1 MVHAMK
7 ATLALLAAA
16 LLLSPSASL
25 RAEEDSI
32 KVSEFT
38 FTYGKP
44 WVRQQAASSMRAGQF
59 LYDHEDES
67 LEDIELVIFF
77 FGAGGG
83 GGIQANIDRWL
94 GQFEGAPESKVEEKE
109 MGGKKVTLLTA
120 KGTFLD
126 TMAGAGPF
134 SGGPKTPKP
143 DTTML
148 AAILPSEQGAVFLKL
163 TGPTK
168 SVEAMREA
176 FDAFVASPFVQ

>member
-1 MVHAMK
+1 MK
-7 ATLALLAAA
+7 SNLAILTAALLAIPFA
-16 LLLSPSASL
+16 PV
-25 RAEEDSI
+25 RAEEDAI

-59 LYDHEDES
+59 LYDHADES
-67 LEDIELVIFF
+67 LTDTELVIFF

-94 GQFEGAPESKVEEKE
+94 GQFEGTPESKTEEKE

-120 KGTFLD
+120 KGTYLE

-134 SGGPKTPKP
+134 SGAPKTPKS
-143 DTTML
+143 DYTML
-148 AAILPSEQGAVFLKL
+148 AAILPSEQGDVFIKV

-168 SVEAMREA
+168 SVEAMRDA
-176 FDAFVASPFVQ
+176 FDAFIASPFKQ

>member
-1 MVHAMK
+1 MK
-7 ATLALLAAA
+7 ATLVLLAAA
-16 LLLSPSASL
+16 LLFTVPTRL

-59 LYDHEDES
+59 LYDHQDEN
-67 LEDIELVIFF
+67 LTDVELVIFF

-83 GGIQANIDRWL
+83 GGVQANIDRWL
-94 GQFEGAPESKVEEKE
+94 GQFEGEPESKTEEKDL
-109 MGGKKVTLLTA
+109 GGKKVVFLTA
-120 KGTFLD
+120 KGTYLE

-134 SGGPKTPKP
+134 SGAPKTPKP
-143 DTTML
+143 DHTML
-148 AAILPSEQGAVFLKL
+148 AAILPSEQGDVFIKL

-176 FDAFVASPFVQ
+176 FDAFVASPFAQ